1 MRFLHQPQIYKNFLE
16 ILHTFHREQHTI
28 KDVYE
33 QVAYLFQ
40 VQRSTHFKLSR
51 CPPEEKERILAHPL
65 SLYYQD
71 HPDLLEEFSEFLPE
85 NTTPNP
91 QLGGVAYPQ
100 AAPIHH
106 PPK

>member
-40 VQRSTHFKLSR
+40 VQLSTHSKLSR
-51 CPPEEKERILAHPL
+51 YTRGERKNLSSHFISVLPGPPGSP
-65 SLYYQD
+65 
-71 HPDLLEEFSEFLPE
+71 
-85 NTTPNP
+85 
-91 QLGGVAYPQ
+91 GGVL
-100 AAPIHH
+100 
-106 PPK
+106 

>member
-40 VQRSTHFKLSR
+40 VQPSPRQTLALPTR
-51 CPPEEKERILAHPL
+51 EGRIAHPL
-65 SLYYQD
+65 SSYY
-71 HPDLLEEFSEFLPE
+71 
-85 NTTPNP
+85 
-91 QLGGVAYPQ
+91 
-100 AAPIHH
+100 
-106 PPK
+106 